1 MSVSSA
7 LHRSNRQPTWAWL
20 AIGVFVLV
28 AVLVLFVLPRR
39 SNGDEVERAPSVLPQ
54 SDTRPMPP
62 PSVAR
67 MRGLA
72 A

>member
-7 LHRSNRQPTWAWL
+7 LHRRDTHPTWAWL

-39 SNGDEVERAPSVLPQ
+39 SGGDEAERGPAVHPQ
-54 SDTRPMPP
+54 SETRPMPP
-62 PSVAR
+62 PPVAR
-67 MRGLA
+67 LRGLA

>member
-1 MSVSSA
+1 MSVSSV
-7 LHRSNRQPTWAWL
+7 LHRRDTHPTWAWF

-39 SNGDEVERAPSVLPQ
+39 SSGDEIERGPSLHPQ